1 MLQLLIVVMGGLQVL
16 LKYVALLEAF
26 DHIFLLSVDKV
37 F

>member
-1 MLQLLIVVMGGLQVL
+1 MLRLLIVVMGGLQVL
-16 LKYVALLEAF
+16 LKYVALLETL